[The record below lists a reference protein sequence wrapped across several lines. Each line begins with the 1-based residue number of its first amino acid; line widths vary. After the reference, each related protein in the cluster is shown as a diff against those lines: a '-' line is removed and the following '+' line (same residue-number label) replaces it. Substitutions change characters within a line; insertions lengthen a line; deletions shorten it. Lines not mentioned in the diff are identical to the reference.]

1 MKKLRYILFAMSL
14 TMATTML
21 AQELAGSQIQKNN
34 KAVSLSAD
42 AQLLVGMDVTVPAD
56 LEISSSSML
65 TLTPILVEKGENG
78 ANKTLPAIFVYGRNR
93 QLLAERSN
101 KIPADAFE
109 VVRRDNGTAQTVH
122 YTARVPYEKW
132 MNGADLKMMG
142 IISGCANC
150 LKDEDLAQVYPVLLE
165 PYKVQPLIA
174 FVKPEAE
181 VKQRAEKGN
190 AYLDFPVNQT
200 KIYPEYRRNPMELAE
215 INRTINVVKENTD
228 TKITSI
234 SLHGY
239 ASPEGSYAN
248 NTRLAKG
255 RSEALKTYI
264 MKEYG
269 LSADM
274 FTVQS
279 TPEDWAG
286 LRAYVEKNNVANKAK
301 VLEIIDSQMDNLD
314 AKENKIKALD
324 GAMYQAL
331 LRDCY
336 PALRHTDYVVH
347 YTVRAYSVDE
357 AKALL
362 KSRPQ
367 LLSLEEMYLVAQTY
381 QEGSDEFNIEYFI
394 ELIATFLVCLCNQE
408 GSDEFNEVFDIAV
421 RMYPEDST
429 ANINAAAMELKR
441 GNTEQAVRYLQR
453 SNQTN
458 ATAQNNQGV
467 YHMLTGDLDKAE
479 ACFKKAKELGSAQAD
494 GNLEEVRKKRED
506 NAAFGE

>member
-21 AQELAGSQIQKNN
+21 AQELAGSQIQINN

-65 TLTPILVEKGENG
+65 TLTPMLVEKGENG
-78 ANKTLPAIFVYGRNR
+78 ANQTLPAIYVYGRNR
-93 QLLAERSN
+93 QLLAERAN

-142 IISGCANC
+142 TISGCANC

-215 INRTINVVKENTD
+215 INRTINVVKENSD
-228 TKITSI
+228 TKITGI

-347 YTVRAYSVDE
+347 YTVRAYSVEE

-381 QEGSDEFNIEYFI
+381 
-394 ELIATFLVCLCNQE
+394 QE

-453 SNQTN
+453 SSQTN

>member
-21 AQELAGSQIQKNN
+21 AQELAGSQIQINN

-78 ANKTLPAIFVYGRNR
+78 ANQTLPAIYVYGRNR
-93 QLLAERSN
+93 QLLAERAN

-142 IISGCANC
+142 TISGCASC

-228 TKITSI
+228 TKITGI

-347 YTVRAYSVDE
+347 YTVRAYSVEE

-381 QEGSDEFNIEYFI
+381 
-394 ELIATFLVCLCNQE
+394 QE

-453 SNQTN
+453 SSQTN

-467 YHMLTGDLDKAE
+467 YHMLTGDLDKAD

>member
-1 MKKLRYILFAMSL
+1 MKKLRYILFAISL
-14 TMATTML
+14 TMATVMVG
-21 AQELAGSQIQKNN
+21 QELAGSQVQINN
-34 KAVSLSAD
+34 KAISLSAD
-42 AQLLVGMDVTVPAD
+42 AQLLVGMDVIVPAN
-56 LEISSSSML
+56 LELSTNSVL
-65 TLTPILVEKGENG
+65 ALTPILMEKGENG
-78 ANKTLPAIFVYGRNR
+78 ANKALPAIYVYGRNR
-93 QLLAERSN
+93 QLLAERSG

-109 VVRRDNGTAQTVH
+109 VIRRDNGTAQTVH

-142 IISGCANC
+142 AISGCASC
-150 LKDEDLAQVYPVLLE
+150 LKEEDLAQVSPVLLE
-165 PYKVQPLIA
+165 PYQVKPLIA

-190 AYLDFPVNQT
+190 AYLDFPVNQI
-200 KIYPEYRRNPMELAE
+200 KIYPEYRRNPIELAE

-228 TKITSI
+228 TKITGI

-269 LSADM
+269 LSADL

-286 LRAYVEKNNVANKAK
+286 LRAYVEKNDVANKVK
-301 VLEIIDSQMDNLD
+301 VLEIIDSHMDNLD

-347 YTVRAYSVDE
+347 YTVRAYSVEE

-381 QEGSDEFNIEYFI
+381 
-394 ELIATFLVCLCNQE
+394 QE

-441 GNTEQAVRYLQR
+441 GNTEQAVRYLER
-453 SNQTN
+453 SSKTN
-458 ATAQNNQGV
+458 AVAQNNQGV

-479 ACFKKAKELGSAQAD
+479 TCFKKAKELGSAQAD

>member
-21 AQELAGSQIQKNN
+21 AQELAGSQIQINN

-381 QEGSDEFNIEYFI
+381 QEGSDEFN
-394 ELIATFLVCLCNQE
+394 
-408 GSDEFNEVFDIAV
+408 EVFDIAV

>member
-21 AQELAGSQIQKNN
+21 AQELAGSQIQINN

-78 ANKTLPAIFVYGRNR
+78 ANQTLPAIYVYGRNR
-93 QLLAERSN
+93 QLLAERAN

-142 IISGCANC
+142 TISGCASC

-228 TKITSI
+228 TKITGI

-286 LRAYVEKNNVANKAK
+286 LRAYVEKNNVSNKVK

-347 YTVRAYSVDE
+347 YTVRAYSVEE

-381 QEGSDEFNIEYFI
+381 
-394 ELIATFLVCLCNQE
+394 QE

-453 SNQTN
+453 SSQTN

>member
-21 AQELAGSQIQKNN
+21 AQELAGSQIQINN

-65 TLTPILVEKGENG
+65 TLTPILVEKDENG
-78 ANKTLPAIFVYGRNR
+78 ANQTLPAIYVYGRNR
-93 QLLAERSN
+93 QLLAERAN

-142 IISGCANC
+142 TISGCANC

-181 VKQRAEKGN
+181 VKQRAQKGN

-228 TKITSI
+228 TKITGI

-347 YTVRAYSVDE
+347 YTVRAYSVEE

-381 QEGSDEFNIEYFI
+381 
-394 ELIATFLVCLCNQE
+394 QE

-453 SNQTN
+453 SSQTN

>member
-21 AQELAGSQIQKNN
+21 AQELAGSQIQINN

-78 ANKTLPAIFVYGRNR
+78 ANQTLPAIYVYGRNR
-93 QLLAERSN
+93 QLLAERAN

-142 IISGCANC
+142 TISGCASC

-200 KIYPEYRRNPMELAE
+200 KIYPDYRRNPMELAE

-228 TKITSI
+228 TKITGI

-301 VLEIIDSQMDNLD
+301 VLEIIDSSMDNLD

-347 YTVRAYSVDE
+347 YTVRAYSVEE

-381 QEGSDEFNIEYFI
+381 K
-394 ELIATFLVCLCNQE
+394 E

-453 SNQTN
+453 SSQTN

>member
-1 MKKLRYILFAMSL
+1 MKSIRYILFAMSL
-14 TMATTML
+14 TMAATAS
-21 AQELAGSQIQKNN
+21 AQELAGSQVQIEN
-34 KAVSLSAD
+34 KAVSLSAE
-42 AQLLVGMDVTVPAD
+42 AQLLVGMDVTVPAN
-56 LEISSSSML
+56 LNFSTNSML
-65 TLTPILVEKGENG
+65 TLTPILMEKGENG
-78 ANKTLPAIFVYGRNR
+78 ATKTLPAIYVYGRNR
-93 QLLAERSN
+93 HLLTERSGD
-101 KIPADAFE
+101 IPADAFE
-109 VVRRDNGTAQTVH
+109 VLRRDNNKAQTVR

-142 IISGCANC
+142 TISGCANC
-150 LKDEDLAQVYPVLLE
+150 LKDDDLAQVSPILLE
-165 PYKVQPLIA
+165 QYQPQPLIA

-181 VKQRAEKGN
+181 IKQRVEKGN
-190 AYLDFPVNQT
+190 AYLDFPVNQI

-215 INRTINVVKENTD
+215 INRTINVVKENAD
-228 TKITSI
+228 TKITGI

-274 FTVQS
+274 FTVES

-286 LRAYVEKNNVANKAK
+286 LRAYVEKNDVANKAK
-301 VLEIIDSQMDNLD
+301 VLEIIDSEMANLD
-314 AKENKIKALD
+314 AKENKIKAID
-324 GAMYQAL
+324 AAMYQSL
-331 LRDCY
+331 LRNCY

-347 YTVRAYSVDE
+347 YTVRAYSVEE

-381 QEGSDEFNIEYFI
+381 
-394 ELIATFLVCLCNQE
+394 QE

-441 GNTEQAVRYLQR
+441 GNTEQAVRYLER
-453 SNQTN
+453 SSKTS

-467 YHMLTGDLDKAE
+467 YYLLTGELDKAE
-479 ACFKKAKELGSAQAD
+479 ACFNKAKELGSPQAD
-494 GNLEEVRKKRED
+494 ANLEEVRKKRED

>member
-21 AQELAGSQIQKNN
+21 AQELAGSQIQINN

-78 ANKTLPAIFVYGRNR
+78 ANQTLPAIYVYGRNR
-93 QLLAERSN
+93 QLLAERAN

-142 IISGCANC
+142 TISGCANC

-215 INRTINVVKENTD
+215 INRTINVVKENSD
-228 TKITSI
+228 TKITGI

-347 YTVRAYSVDE
+347 YTVRAYSVEE

-381 QEGSDEFNIEYFI
+381 
-394 ELIATFLVCLCNQE
+394 QE

-453 SNQTN
+453 SSQTN

>member
-14 TMATTML
+14 TLATTMS
-21 AQELAGSQIQKNN
+21 AQELAGSQVQISN

-42 AQLLVGMDVTVPAD
+42 TQLLVGMDVTVPAD
-56 LEISSSSML
+56 LEFSTNSML
-65 TLTPILVEKGENG
+65 TLTPILMEKGENG
-78 ANKTLPAIFVYGRNR
+78 ANKTLPAIYVYGRNR
-93 QLLAERSN
+93 HLLAQRSG
-101 KIPADAFE
+101 KIAADAFE
-109 VVRRDNGTAQTVH
+109 VIRRDNGTAQTIH

-142 IISGCANC
+142 TISGCASC

-165 PYKVQPLIA
+165 PYQVQPLIA

-200 KIYPEYRRNPMELAE
+200 KIYPDYRRNPMELAE

-228 TKITSI
+228 TKITGI

-286 LRAYVEKNNVANKAK
+286 LRAYVEKSNVANKAQ

-324 GAMYQAL
+324 AAVYQAL

-347 YTVRAYSVDE
+347 YTVRAYNVEE

-381 QEGSDEFNIEYFI
+381 P
-394 ELIATFLVCLCNQE
+394 E

-441 GNTEQAVRYLQR
+441 GNTAEAVRYLDR
-453 SNQTN
+453 SSKTS

-467 YHMLTGDLDKAE
+467 YHMLIGDLDKAE